1 MLRMRLL
8 VDENVQDSVAEFLRS
23 RGHEVYLVR
32 EVLAPGT
39 PDSALSKLGE
49 SLELIVVTWDR
60 DLRALAKRA
69 PRGER
74 QKYRRLGRISL
85 RCSQARAL
93 SRIQQVI
100 ESIEFEYRQTL
111 KQRIGG
117 CSSKSLNLLSL
128 L

>member
-1 MLRMRLL
+1 MRLL

-32 EVLAPGT
+32 EVLAPAAS
-39 PDSALSKLGE
+39 DSALGQLGDA
-49 SLELIVVTWDR
+49 LELIVVTWDR
-60 DLRALAKRA
+60 DLRTLAKRA

-85 RCSQARAL
+85 RCNQARAL

-100 ESIEFEYRQTL
+100 ESVEFEYEQTR
-111 KQRIGG
+111 KQRDRRLFVEITETTFVVVR
-117 CSSKSLNLLSL
+117 
-128 L
+128 